1 MNLSLK
7 RIKFAPVVF
16 VLVSLASQAIAAPVE
31 MRLDDSANAPSLL
44 PYAKAHASADLQKV
58 VALLNEGKRED
69 AKMEL
74 ARFLAKRPQ
83 DPRGTELAGL
93 ILMEEKNWKMAIV
106 SFQRTLAADPGRTSA
121 RSKLGV
127 ALLMEGK
134 MQEGRAELQKVVA
147 GNGTDPIARR
157 YLGWLAEAQGDAQ
170 SALKHYSAMIAGGDS
185 ATAVMSEFHVL
196 AARLYNQIQRPDLA
210 VRLLE
215 PLAGK
220 ADSRRTAQLGEQV
233 LASAYIEEGN
243 KTAAAKL
250 VRSLEKTLPASS
262 AELRMLQADVLKL
275 EKDYAKARERLQAV
289 IQDSP
294 AYRNPASFRL
304 AQIYSEEGNW
314 RKAVEVLESLASG
327 VEKKELAMVL
337 ARLTALQFAHGN
349 GANAVKTLTKYA
361 SKDPSIKYL
370 LAEAQ
375 ARNHDYDSALLTVN
389 NLLAEFPRFAGGHYL
404 YGMLYKHENKLVHM
418 EKGFSQAVKLI
429 PAYVDAWLEWADGY
443 AMGGMSAK
451 AENILA
457 KGLEANTDNPILL
470 FRLAAMRE
478 DSGKVAQANLGYRRI
493 LEKMPN
499 HVPALQKLALNLSAD
514 AAKLTEAR
522 TFAERA
528 YNLNRNE
535 PAIQDTYGWVLVQS
549 GDEKKGIPL
558 LESAVKGLQNARH
571 SLSPESAEDHAHPQE
586 YGLHEGTAYFHL
598 GAAYMKVGKTS
609 EGSAYLNR
617 ALGLGVSAG
626 AKVQI
631 AALLK

>member
-1 MNLSLK
+1 MNLSLN
-7 RIKFAPVVF
+7 RIASTAAVF
-16 VLVSLASQAIAAPVE
+16 FLASLVSQAIAAPVE

-106 SFQRTLAADPGRTSA
+106 SFQRTLTADPRRTSA

-127 ALLMEGK
+127 ALLMDGK
-134 MQEGRAELQKVVA
+134 MQEGRAELEKVVA
-147 GNGTDPIARR
+147 GSGTDAIARR
-157 YLGWLAEAQGDAQ
+157 YLGWLAEAQGDTQ
-170 SALKHYSAMIAGGDS
+170 GALKHYSAMIAGNTS
-185 ATAVMSEFHVL
+185 PAMSEFHVL
-196 AARLYNQIQRPDLA
+196 AGRIYNQIQRPDLA
-210 VRLLE
+210 IRLLE
-215 PLAGK
+215 PLVGK

-250 VRSLEKTLPASS
+250 VRSIEKTLPASS
-262 AELRMLQADVLKL
+262 AELRLLQAGVLKL
-275 EKDYAKARERLQAV
+275 EKDYAKARERLQPV

-294 AYRNPASFRL
+294 AYRAPASFQL

-314 RKAVEVLESLASG
+314 RKAVEVLESLAPG
-327 VEKKELAMVL
+327 LAKKDLAVVL

-349 GANAVKTLTKYA
+349 GANAVKTLSSYA
-361 SKDPSIKYL
+361 SQDPSIKYL

-375 ARNHDYDSALLTVN
+375 ARNHDYDNAFLTVN
-389 NLLAEFPRFAGGHYL
+389 NLLAESPRFAGGHYL

-443 AMGGMSAK
+443 AAGGMPAT

-457 KGLEANTDNPILL
+457 KGLEANPDNPLLL
-470 FRLAAMRE
+470 FRLATIQE
-478 DSGKVAQANLGYRRI
+478 DSGKVARANMGYQRI

-499 HVPALQKLALNLSAD
+499 HAPVLQKLALNLSAD
-514 AAKLTEAR
+514 PEKLTEAR
-522 TFAERA
+522 VLAERA
-528 YNLNRNE
+528 YNLNRND

-549 GDEKKGIPL
+549 GDEKKGISL

-571 SLSPESAEDHAHPQE
+571 PHSPEPGEDHAHPQE
-586 YGLHEGTAYFHL
+586 HRLHEGTAYFHL
-598 GAAYMKVGKTS
+598 GAAYMKIGKTS

-617 ALGLGVSAG
+617 ALRLGVSPG

-631 AALLK
+631 TALLK